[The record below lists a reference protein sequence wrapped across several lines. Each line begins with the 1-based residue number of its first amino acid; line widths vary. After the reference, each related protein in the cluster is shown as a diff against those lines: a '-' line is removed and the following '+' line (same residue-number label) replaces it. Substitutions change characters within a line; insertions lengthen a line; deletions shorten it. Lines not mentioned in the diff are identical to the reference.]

1 MNSTEVLGYSLVFLM
16 ENALQAPFSHT
27 DIWLVLSQVPEG
39 KVVTYGQLARMAGAP
54 GYARVV
60 GSILKQLPKGS
71 GLPWHRVINCKGRIS
86 FPEDSVKY
94 NEQKGLLEQEG
105 VTFIAGKISLNSYG
119 WNGE

>member
-1 MNSTEVLGYSLVFLM
+1 M
-16 ENALQAPFSHT
+16 QAPFSRT

-60 GSILKQLPKGS
+60 GNILKQLPRGS
-71 GLPWHRVINCKGRIS
+71 GLPWHRVINARGLIS
-86 FPEDSVKY
+86 FPEDSAKY
-94 NEQKGLLEQEG
+94 KEQKERLEHEG
-105 VTFIAGKISLNSYG
+105 VTFISGKVSLNHYG

>member
-1 MNSTEVLGYSLVFLM
+1 M
-16 ENALQAPFSHT
+16 QAPFSRT

-60 GSILKQLPKGS
+60 GNILKQLPKGS
-71 GLPWHRVINCKGRIS
+71 GLPWHRVINGKGRIS

-94 NEQKGLLEQEG
+94 NEQKELLEQEG
-105 VTFIAGKISLNSYG
+105 VIFISGKVSLSHYA